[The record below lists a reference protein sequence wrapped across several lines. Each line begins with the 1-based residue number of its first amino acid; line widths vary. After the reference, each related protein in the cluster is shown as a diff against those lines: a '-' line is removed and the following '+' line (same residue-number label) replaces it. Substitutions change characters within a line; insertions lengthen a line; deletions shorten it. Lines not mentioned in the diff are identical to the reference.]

1 LFTDVHLLGALFIAT
16 MSFTPG
22 PANLSLLSV
31 GSSIGLGRALPY
43 LIGIWAGGFIV
54 IVAGA
59 LGLGALLTAWPQ
71 SYLALKILGFIYICG
86 LGWKLA
92 RTGFGGGASDVAP
105 TFFAGLLLQP
115 VNPKAY
121 VQNVMVF
128 TAFVAPASPYAPQAV
143 MLGCVSVAA
152 MMAATSL
159 WGLGGDAIRLFVH
172 DERIMRTVSIGA
184 SALMVVSTGVALMY

>member
-1 LFTDVHLLGALFIAT
+1 MLGALFIAT

-43 LIGIWAGGFIV
+43 LIGIWAGGFMV

>member
-1 LFTDVHLLGALFIAT
+1 MLGALFIAT